1 MPRRWQMHKAE
12 EDAAPD
18 TSTWQKATHR
28 PEKPTLNRKVK
39 RLRERSWLPYASE
52 TGGFVVSVFINTVM
66 EERVSLK
73 SMAKLGTAVT

>member
-1 MPRRWQMHKAE
+1 MTRRWQMHKAE

-18 TSTWQKATHR
+18 SPTWQKATHP

-52 TGGFVVSVFINTVM
+52 TRGFVVSVFINTVM
-66 EERVSLK
+66 EESVSLK
-73 SMAKLGTAVT
+73 TMAKLGAAVT